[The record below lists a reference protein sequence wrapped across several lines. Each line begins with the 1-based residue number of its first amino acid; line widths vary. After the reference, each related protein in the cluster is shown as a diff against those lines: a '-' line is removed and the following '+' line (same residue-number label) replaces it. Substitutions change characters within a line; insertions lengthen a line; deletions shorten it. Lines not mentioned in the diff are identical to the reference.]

1 LYRKKVLKI
10 PIFVI
15 LAVSFAPLFAF
26 AEPSIELTSD
36 QDTIGPLDSIL
47 VYGKI
52 TGVAPYST
60 VTLTVKTP
68 DGEVVYSPK
77 VTFDNDGVFKR
88 LFHPT
93 LPSFKPGVYTIIASH
108 EKIPYIAELQ
118 FTVTSDNLPSSILG
132 ESAQSGPNRTNSD
145 MYISADTMNGDTVIN
160 IKGHTVWTDRDVS
173 LTVSSPSGNL
183 ITVAQLS
190 PTING
195 DFSTKIK
202 IGGSLWKED
211 GAYTVTAHQG
221 DSSELQY
228 TTKVEIANGVV
239 VPEFGAIAAM
249 ILAVSIISVIALS
262 AKSRLIA
269 RI

>member
-1 LYRKKVLKI
+1 MLKI
-10 PIFVI
+10 PLFVI

-36 QDTIGPLDSIL
+36 QDTIGSLDSIL
-47 VYGKI
+47 VYGKV

-60 VTLTVKTP
+60 VTLTVKAP
-68 DGEVVYSPK
+68 DGEIVYSPK
-77 VTFDNDGVFKR
+77 VTFDHDGVFKR

-108 EKIPYIAELQ
+108 ENIPYTAEVQ
-118 FTVTSDNLPSSILG
+118 FTVTSENLPRSILG
-132 ESAQSGPNRTNSD
+132 ESVQSGPNKTTD
-145 MYISADTMNGDTVIN
+145 MYISADAMNGDTVIN
-160 IKGHTVWTDRDVS
+160 IRGHTVWTDRDVS

-211 GAYTVTAHQG
+211 GVYTVTAHQG

-228 TTKVEIANGVV
+228 TTEVEIANGVV

-269 RI
+269 KI